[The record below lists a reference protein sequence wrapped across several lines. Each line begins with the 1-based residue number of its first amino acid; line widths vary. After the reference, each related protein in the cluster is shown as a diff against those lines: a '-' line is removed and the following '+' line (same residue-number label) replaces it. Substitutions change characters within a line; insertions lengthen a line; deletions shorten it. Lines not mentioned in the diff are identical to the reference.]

1 MSQFEFEE
9 DLPVLGPLEASDIK
23 RGICRHMRNLNY
35 SVLVEFRLKSKRR
48 VDVMGLNRNGK
59 FAIVEIKSSVNDFRS
74 DKKWRD
80 YRPFAD
86 QLYFAVANG
95 FPIEILPKDCG
106 VYAVDTSLEPS
117 WLKAVSF
124 NSRVE
129 GFIPQRFLSRRGMND
144 LPLRSGFAACYLPPS
159 SSSLSLWV
167 D

>member
-106 VYAVDTSLEPS
+106 IVIADAYHACI
-117 WLKAVSF
+117 LKEAPIVSMNGMRKKNQHILF
-124 NSRVE
+124 ARTAANRLHNIIDERV
-129 GFIPQRFLSRRGMND
+129 
-144 LPLRSGFAACYLPPS
+144 
-159 SSSLSLWV
+159 
-167 D
+167 

>member
-106 VYAVDTSLEPS
+106 VVIADAYHACI
-117 WLKAVSF
+117 LKEAPIVSMNGMLMEF
-124 NSRVE
+124 ANSCAASVSTALFTVRS
-129 GFIPQRFLSRRGMND
+129 FL
-144 LPLRSGFAACYLPPS
+144 LPT
-159 SSSLSLWV
+159 SSLLTFSEA
-167 D
+167 

>member
-48 VDVMGLNRNGK
+48 VDVIGLNRDGK
-59 FAIVEIKSSVNDFRS
+59 FSIVEIKSSVNDFRS

-106 VYAVDTSLEPS
+106 VVIADAYHACI
-117 WLKAVSF
+117 LKEAPIVSMNGMRKKNQHILF
-124 NSRVE
+124 ARTAANRLHNIIDERV
-129 GFIPQRFLSRRGMND
+129 
-144 LPLRSGFAACYLPPS
+144 
-159 SSSLSLWV
+159 
-167 D
+167 